1 MLENMWN
8 CKCLCHFTFAFVI
21 ENASSMLL
29 ILLLYIFFCISNV
42 SCGSHSAQL
51 VDWFVSANTNVIKL
65 QSHSTI
71 DKKIN
76 NEKEFRRIVEALS
89 SNIHDTNTNTN
100 ILKRNWKWQ
109 RRKKKQQRKK
119 KSHNS
124 WTSSES
130 NGMWQSNI

>member
-1 MLENMWN
+1 MLW
-8 CKCLCHFTFAFVI
+8 CYVVRF
-21 ENASSMLL
+21 
-29 ILLLYIFFCISNV
+29 ILYRLE
-42 SCGSHSAQL
+42 L

-100 ILKRNWKWQ
+100 TNTKTKLEMT
-109 RRKKKQQRKK
+109 KKNEAKK
-119 KSHNS
+119 TEKKNHTTLELHPSQMECAALQ
-124 WTSSES
+124 T
-130 NGMWQSNI
+130 